1 MDNQIQ
7 TSMDWAS
14 VQQRLELPVVRMK
27 KYSGEMLKVSRNIG
41 RMVTELSKE
50 EINCRRLG
58 RQTSNHKQMVD
69 KINEEIANYERML
82 TFAVLLAG

>member
-1 MDNQIQ
+1 MSNQIQ
-7 TSMDWAS
+7 TSIDWPE
-14 VQQRLELPVVRMK
+14 VQTQLEAPARRMK

-41 RMVTELSKE
+41 LMVSELSKE

>member
-7 TSMDWAS
+7 TSMDWAQ
-14 VQQRLELPVVRMK
+14 VQQRIELPVVRMK

-41 RMVTELSKE
+41 LMVKELSKE
-50 EINCRRLG
+50 EITCRRMG
-58 RQTSNHKQMVD
+58 KQTSKHKEQVD

>member
-1 MDNQIQ
+1 MTNQIQ
-7 TSMDWAS
+7 TSVDWPR
-14 VQQRLELPVVRMK
+14 VQTQLEAPVRRMK

-41 RMVTELSKE
+41 LMVTELSKE
-50 EINCRRLG
+50 EINCRRSG

-69 KINEEIANYERML
+69 KINEEIANYERMI